1 MTTTELLPLG
11 QSIPPSVLKKD
22 FVKLED
28 KPYGQPTL
36 GYSVVLPND
45 WLQLKLKATDARLH
59 VERPKLL
66 STFLGPKDD
75 GGNPMFQVWC
85 QGLIREIS
93 AGDWLKDFLTRTGCE
108 IISLE
113 IRSAYLADALVTRRD
128 GPVLLK
134 IRFSARLAGYRLFL
148 CEGVAPDDLFPKYAD
163 GFGLA
168 SCTFKP
174 TLITDNPHV
183 EVWQTHT
190 LDNAV
195 SFNAPFSW
203 FERHPQAPEG
213 LDMVDLYNLNG
224 AAEPVGNLKAMAVR
238 RTLTKGKQRIDLPAL
253 LTAEFLKI
261 GVQITELVSNES
273 IQTPEPLTNGSVKIC
288 KALIPAAPQV
298 RLQNLIVLSVD
309 APTHHILVGLLTCAP
324 CEGFYEYAVNR
335 RAFDIVLET
344 FRLHVPPA
352 AKAGASPAAK
362 KGR

>member
-28 KPYGQPTL
+28 KPYGQPAL

-45 WLQLKLKATDARLH
+45 WIQLKLKAADARLH

-66 STFLGPKDD
+66 ATFLGPKDD
-75 GGNPMFQVWC
+75 GGNPMLQVWC
-85 QGLIREIS
+85 QGLIKEIS
-93 AGDWLKDFLTRTGCE
+93 AGDWLKDFLSRTGCE

-113 IRSAYLADALVTRRD
+113 IRSTYLADALVTRRD

-134 IRFSARLAGYRLFL
+134 IRFSARLAGNRLFL
-148 CEGVAPDDLFPKYAD
+148 CEGVAPEDLFPNYAD
-163 GFGLA
+163 RFGLA
-168 SCTFKP
+168 ATSFKP

-183 EVWQTHT
+183 EVWQTHS

-203 FERHPQAPEG
+203 FERHPQAPAG
-213 LDMVDLYNLNG
+213 IDLLDLYNLNG
-224 AAEPVGNLKAMAVR
+224 AAEPVGNLKVMAIR
-238 RTLTKGKQRIDLPAL
+238 RALTKGKKDIDLPAL

-261 GVQITELVSNES
+261 GVRIAELVSSES
-273 IQTPEPLTNGSVKIC
+273 IEAPEPLSNGSLKIC
-288 KALIPAAPQV
+288 KAVIPNAPHV
-298 RLQNLIVLSVD
+298 RLQNLLVLSVD

-344 FRLHVPPA
+344 LKLQVPSPA
-352 AKAGASPAAK
+352 KTGASPAAK
-362 KGR
+362 TGR

>member
-11 QSIPPSVLKKD
+11 QSIPPAVLKKD

-28 KPYGQPTL
+28 KPYGQPAL

-59 VERPKLL
+59 VEHPKLL

-93 AGDWLKDFLTRTGCE
+93 AGDWLKDFLTRTGHE

-134 IRFSARLAGYRLFL
+134 IRYSARLAGYRLFL
-148 CEGVAPDDLFPKYAD
+148 CEGAAPDDLFPKYAD

-174 TLITDNPHV
+174 TLSPTTRTSRSGRRIPWTM
-183 EVWQTHT
+183 
-190 LDNAV
+190 
-195 SFNAPFSW
+195 PFPSM
-203 FERHPQAPEG
+203 RHSRG
-213 LDMVDLYNLNG
+213 LNG
-224 AAEPVGNLKAMAVR
+224 TRRHRKAW
-238 RTLTKGKQRIDLPAL
+238 TWW
-253 LTAEFLKI
+253 
-261 GVQITELVSNES
+261 
-273 IQTPEPLTNGSVKIC
+273 
-288 KALIPAAPQV
+288 
-298 RLQNLIVLSVD
+298 
-309 APTHHILVGLLTCAP
+309 
-324 CEGFYEYAVNR
+324 
-335 RAFDIVLET
+335 T
-344 FRLHVPPA
+344 FTT
-352 AKAGASPAAK
+352 
-362 KGR
+362 